1 MKGVDNL
8 WITLWITPG
17 RGVDNPVD
25 NLWTTP
31 PSFPPVDNPLSYS
44 QVIHRETRVFHR
56 GYPQPVS
63 APGRRSPPLIH
74 ISTGPTTT
82 TTKVFKIFKR
92 SVVVVVKGR
101 LEEK

>member
-1 MKGVDNL
+1 MKAVDNL

-44 QVIHRETRVFHR
+44 QVIHREAWVFHR
-56 GYPQPVS
+56 SYPQPVS
-63 APGRRSPPLIH
+63 APERCSPPLIH
-74 ISTGPTTT
+74 ISTGSTTT
-82 TTKVFKIFKR
+82 TTKIFKTFKR
-92 SVVVVVKGR
+92 LVVVEVKGR